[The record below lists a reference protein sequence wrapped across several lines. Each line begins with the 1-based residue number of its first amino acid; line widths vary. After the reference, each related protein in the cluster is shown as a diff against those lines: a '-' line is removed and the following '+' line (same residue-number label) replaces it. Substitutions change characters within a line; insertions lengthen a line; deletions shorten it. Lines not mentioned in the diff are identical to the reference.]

1 MFAIRFSSSKYKKPV
16 RKGFHHIGRMFNNF
30 DFTRGCFNH
39 VGIVAKHSFENFALS
54 AQNNLVTRKDL
65 ILTQDFDVAKFILQ
79 ENLHSMTLFHKFSK
93 YESSSY
99 KSLKRS
105 VLFPFCNVW
114 CWAWSPQIWVLK
126 YQRYFL
132 SHCNQKGYFFQPM
145 IR

>member
-1 MFAIRFSSSKYKKPV
+1 MPLDFPRQSTRNLYKRDSIILAQCSTILILPEDASTMLVLLLSIILK
-16 RKGFHHIGRMFNNF
+16 
-30 DFTRGCFNH
+30 T
-39 VGIVAKHSFENFALS
+39 ALS

>member
-1 MFAIRFSSSKYKKPV
+1 MPLDFPRQNLYKRDSITLAECSTILILPEDASTKLV
-16 RKGFHHIGRMFNNF
+16 LLLSIILK
-30 DFTRGCFNH
+30 T
-39 VGIVAKHSFENFALS
+39 ALS

-93 YESSSY
+93 YESFSY

-126 YQRYFL
+126 YQRSFL
-132 SHCNQKGYFFQPM
+132 SHCNQKGNFFQTM